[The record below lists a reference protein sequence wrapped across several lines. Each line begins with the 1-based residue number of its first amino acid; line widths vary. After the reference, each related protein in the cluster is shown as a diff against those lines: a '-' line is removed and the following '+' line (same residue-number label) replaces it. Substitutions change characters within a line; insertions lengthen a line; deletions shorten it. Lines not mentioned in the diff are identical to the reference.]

1 MTISA
6 TVTRKKDSAAVV
18 KLYDHVVREVGIS
31 PTLVQYDQ
39 GSEGRGIFETTVTNS
54 GAKLIRSG
62 VAHPQSNGGIERW
75 HGIIKPT
82 VSRLIQQAGGSFKDN
97 LPEAVRQYNNTP
109 NTVTKRS
116 PDEAFRA
123 GLVINS
129 NWYQLNTTCVS
140 LQGAADAIGLR
151 NDLLKRKD
159 QRNVIDRRKREKVVP
174 EDQRISNG
182 DDVWVKVSNRKKIRG
197 TVIKRSS
204 NGRCKIKHQESGETA
219 TYMVSRLK
227 RIAIP
232 ATTDISGTLN
242 PLEKTAVP
250 DIRELGEV
258 ARFSRKRMRDPPV
271 FVGVS
276 DDGVPIYSRKKR
288 RGPETVD
295 AVSRVA

>member
-1 MTISA
+1 M
-6 TVTRKKDSAAVV
+6 
-18 KLYDHVVREVGIS
+18 
-31 PTLVQYDQ
+31 
-39 GSEGRGIFETTVTNS
+39 
-54 GAKLIRSG
+54 
-62 VAHPQSNGGIERW
+62 
-75 HGIIKPT
+75 
-82 VSRLIQQAGGSFKDN
+82 
-97 LPEAVRQYNNTP
+97 
-109 NTVTKRS
+109 
-116 PDEAFRA
+116 
-123 GLVINS
+123 VINS

-204 NGRCKIKHQESGETA
+204 NGRCKVKHQESGETA

-295 AVSRVA
+295 APN